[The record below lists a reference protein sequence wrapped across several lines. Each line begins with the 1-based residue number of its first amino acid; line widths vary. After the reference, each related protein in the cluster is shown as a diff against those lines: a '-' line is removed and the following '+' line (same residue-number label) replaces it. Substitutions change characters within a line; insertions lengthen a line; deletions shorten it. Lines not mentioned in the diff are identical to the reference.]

1 MTAGSKALVGCAV
14 VALVALAASAIAQHQ
29 GHEQPTTTP
38 PSSPP
43 AGAATQ
49 GVAGPRKVTME
60 ELHRSG
66 GGPLGWKFALPGGDP
81 GKGRQVFVDLECYKC
96 HAIKGENFP
105 TAGGDAK
112 NVGPELTGM
121 GGQHPAEYFAE
132 SILAPNAVIL
142 DGPGFIGPDG
152 KSIMPSYA
160 DSLSVAQLIDLVA
173 FLRGLTGGGHMHAMA
188 PAEKT
193 TDVYTVRLDYRGGVE
208 HAAHEGHAGHAAGA
222 APGHLMVF

>member
-66 GGPLGWKFALPGGDP
+66 GVLLGWKFALPGGDP

-112 NVGPELTGM
+112 NVGAGVAGG
-121 GGQHPAEYFAE
+121 GGQHPAGDFAE
-132 SILAPNAVIL
+132 AGLAP
-142 DGPGFIGPDG
+142 
-152 KSIMPSYA
+152 
-160 DSLSVAQLIDLVA
+160 
-173 FLRGLTGGGHMHAMA
+173 
-188 PAEKT
+188 
-193 TDVYTVRLDYRGGVE
+193 
-208 HAAHEGHAGHAAGA
+208 HAGVLDR
-222 APGHLMVF
+222 PGHPGPAGEAALPSLPDRPGGPPPGPP